1 VVGADALRLVA
12 ITDSLRD
19 GIDGLADR
27 AARVVRGGATM
38 VQLRLPDES
47 PRVLAEAARALRR
60 AVTGV
65 PLLVVD
71 RADVALATAADGVH
85 VGSDGIAPV
94 ALRRV
99 VPEGFIIGVS
109 VGSDDDVARVPG
121 ADYAGIG
128 PVFVAG
134 RAGTRIAGM
143 GGAIGLDGFRALA
156 AQCGVPAVAIGGI
169 APDTAGAV
177 IAAGAAGVAVIS
189 ALFGAAD
196 PVQSARAL
204 RSALDASGR

>member
-27 AARVVRGGATM
+27 AAAAVRGGATM

-60 AVTGV
+60 AVEGV

-71 RADVALATAADGVH
+71 RADVALATGADGVH
-85 VGSDGIAPV
+85 VGSDGIVPA

-99 VPEGFIIGVS
+99 MPEAFIIGVS
-109 VGSDDDVARVPG
+109 VGSDDDVARTPG
-121 ADYAGIG
+121 ADYVGIG

-134 RAGTRIAGM
+134 GAGAGI
-143 GGAIGLDGFRALA
+143 GGAIGLERFRALA
-156 AQCGVPAVAIGGI
+156 AQCAMPAVAIGGI
-169 APDTAGAV
+169 TPDTAGAAV
-177 IAAGAAGVAVIS
+177 AAGATGVAVIS
-189 ALFGAAD
+189 ALFGATD
-196 PVQSARAL
+196 PMQSARAL

>member
-1 VVGADALRLVA
+1 MVSADALRLVA

-19 GIDGLADR
+19 GIDGLAER
-27 AARVVRGGATM
+27 AAAAVRGGATM

-47 PRVLAEAARALRR
+47 ARIMADAARALRR
-60 AVTGV
+60 AVPAV

-71 RADVALATAADGVH
+71 RADVALATEADGVH
-85 VGSDGIAPV
+85 LGSDGIAPA

-99 VPEGFIIGVS
+99 VPEGFVIGVS
-109 VGSDDDVARVPG
+109 VGSDDDVARTAG

-134 RAGTRIAGM
+134 GSGVAPAL
-143 GGAIGLDGFRALA
+143 GLERFRSLA
-156 AQCGVPAVAIGGI
+156 ERCGGVPVVAIGGI
-169 APDTAGAV
+169 APDTVDAAM
-177 IAAGAAGVAVIS
+177 AAGASGVAVIS

-196 PVQSARAL
+196 PMRAARAL
-204 RSALDASGR
+204 RSALDASGT

>member
-1 VVGADALRLVA
+1 MDGADALRLIA

-27 AARVVRGGATM
+27 APAAVRGGATM
-38 VQLRLPDES
+38 VQLRLADES
-47 PRVLAEAARALRR
+47 PRVLADAARALRR
-60 AVTGV
+60 AVPAV

-71 RADVALATAADGVH
+71 RADVALATGADGVH
-85 VGSDGIAPV
+85 VGSDGIAPA

-99 VPEGFIIGVS
+99 MPAGFIIGVS
-109 VGSDDDVARVPG
+109 VGSDDDATRVAG

-134 RAGTRIAGM
+134 GS
-143 GGAIGLDGFRALA
+143 GAAPALGLERFHALA
-156 AQCGVPAVAIGGI
+156 ERCGGVSVVAIGGI
-169 APDTAGAV
+169 VPDTVGPAV
-177 IAAGAAGVAVIS
+177 AAGAAGVAVIS

-196 PVQSARAL
+196 PMRAAHAL

>member
-1 VVGADALRLVA
+1 VDGADALRLIA

-19 GIDGLADR
+19 GIDGLAER
-27 AARVVRGGATM
+27 AAAAVRGGATM
-38 VQLRLPDES
+38 VQLRLADES
-47 PRVLAEAARALRR
+47 PRVLADAARALRR
-60 AVTGV
+60 AVPAV

-71 RADVALATAADGVH
+71 RADVALATGAQGVH
-85 VGSDGIAPV
+85 VGSDGIVPAV
-94 ALRRV
+94 LRRV
-99 VPEGFIIGVS
+99 MPEGFIIGVS

-134 RAGTRIAGM
+134 GA
-143 GGAIGLDGFRALA
+143 GGAGAAGAALGLERFHALA
-156 AQCGVPAVAIGGI
+156 EQCGVPAVAIGGMV
-169 APDTAGAV
+169 PETVGAAV
-177 IAAGAAGVAVIS
+177 AAGASGVAVIS

-196 PVQSARAL
+196 PMRAARAL